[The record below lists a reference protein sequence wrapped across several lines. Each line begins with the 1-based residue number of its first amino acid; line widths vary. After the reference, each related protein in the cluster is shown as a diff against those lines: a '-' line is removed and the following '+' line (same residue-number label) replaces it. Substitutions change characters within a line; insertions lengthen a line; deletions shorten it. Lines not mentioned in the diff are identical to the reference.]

1 MVEDILATHLL
12 NLQPTTLMEPLPMSK
27 VKVIVLTG
35 YGTNC
40 ENEMAHAC
48 KLGGADQIDIV
59 HVSELLD
66 RKSVV

>member
-1 MVEDILATHLL
+1 
-12 NLQPTTLMEPLPMSK
+12 MSK

-59 HVSELLD
+59 HVRDNENYFALMNQKDD
-66 RKSVV
+66 RARDEIQQLNTKTG